1 MIRTPAVPPRIFTDK
16 RGVKVRKLNG
26 GYVYQPASLKVSS
39 YLFLDRQFPDSR
51 NRNLF
56 ESVQKCLDTLV
67 SKVEEKMMGIEPA
80 GTRGGGTNC
89 IALNRFARKF
99 PVTGVL
105 IEMYDCSF
113 QHL

>member
-39 YLFLDRQFPDSR
+39 YLILDRHFPDSK

-67 SKVEEKMMGIEPA
+67 SRVEERIMGIEP
-80 GTRGGGTNC
+80 TVMRGGGRDC

-99 PVTGVL
+99 PLTGVL

>member
-1 MIRTPAVPPRIFTDK
+1 MVRPPAVPPRIFTDK

-39 YLFLDRQFPDSR
+39 YLILDRHFPDSR

-56 ESVQKCLDTLV
+56 EKVQKCLDTLV
-67 SKVEEKMMGIEPA
+67 SRVEEEIMGIEPT
-80 GTRGGGTNC
+80 GTRGGSTNC
-89 IALNRFARKF
+89 ITLSRFAGKF
-99 PVTGVL
+99 PLTEVL
-105 IEMYDCSF
+105 IETYDCSF